1 MNNKIVTYELSIKV
15 QVEMPDNFD
24 PDDVFVDL
32 EYDFYAPNH
41 CEMIDT
47 DIHDKVIT
55 SILPSADW
63 VLPDEEE

>member
-55 SILPSADW
+55 SILPSPGW
-63 VLPDEEE
+63 VDEEE